1 MLKKSMQTD
10 QTVSVC
16 AQRLRVMPE
25 TEPVK
30 SVMDVDMHLQF

>member
-16 AQRLRVMPE
+16 AQRLSVML
-25 TEPVK
+25 K